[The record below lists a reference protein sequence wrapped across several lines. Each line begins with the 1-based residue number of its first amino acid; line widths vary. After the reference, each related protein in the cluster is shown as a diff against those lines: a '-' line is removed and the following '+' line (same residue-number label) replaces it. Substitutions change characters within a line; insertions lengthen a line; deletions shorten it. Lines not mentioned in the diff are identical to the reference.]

1 MRWDGMVFKV
11 PPVIIDVNG
20 RWCVTCN
27 DVAGKGDNVAIERGP
42 VDVGEVEFLNA
53 PEDSDVASLLF
64 NEDEKGR
71 PLLSR

>member
-1 MRWDGMVFKV
+1 MVFEV
-11 PPVIIDVNG
+11 PPIIADCDG
-20 RWCVTCN
+20 GWCVPCD
-27 DVAGKGDNVAIERGP
+27 DVAGECDDVDIERGP
-42 VDVGEVEFLNA
+42 VGVGEGEFLDA